1 MRRGGQLLPARRKRQ
16 SFKSSRMP
24 SMTDMPET
32 FETFLRIWIAENI
45 SSLGDHTDPSDWK
58 FIVRRKSDELTE
70 GPQSVGSTANSSRP
84 RNLTVALWAMC
95 GTNLRRPVA
104 TFDQLGNPCCPLLAL
119 SGHPGISDQS
129 PLLG

>member
-70 GPQSVGSTANSSRP
+70 AATISGFYGELVEAAQPYGGVVGYVRYKFEEASR
-84 RNLTVALWAMC
+84 
-95 GTNLRRPVA
+95 
-104 TFDQLGNPCCPLLAL
+104 
-119 SGHPGISDQS
+119 HI
-129 PLLG
+129 